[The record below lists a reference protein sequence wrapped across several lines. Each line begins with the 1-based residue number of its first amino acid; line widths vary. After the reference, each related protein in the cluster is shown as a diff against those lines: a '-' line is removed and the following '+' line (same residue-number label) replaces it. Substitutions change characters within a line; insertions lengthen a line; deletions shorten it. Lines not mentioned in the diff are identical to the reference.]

1 MLTKMKLILFGPPGA
16 GKGTQAKMMIE
27 VFRLPHISTGDILR
41 SEVKNNTEL
50 GKQAKAYM
58 ETGKLVPDSLV
69 TEMVKKRLSASDL
82 AGGFILDG
90 FPRTE
95 AQARSLDEIL
105 AGGVDK
111 AFYLKTSENIVVQR
125 LTGRRVCPKC
135 GTNYHLKNMPP
146 KKDML
151 CDQCQVELYQRP
163 DDNEAT
169 VKNRLRVYLQ
179 EFEGVLNYYRQQ
191 GKLENISGDLDSKDV
206 FSDIKKS
213 IGSLK

>member
-1 MLTKMKLILFGPPGA
+1 MKLILFGPPGA

-27 VFRLPHISTGDILR
+27 AFRLPHISTGDILR

-50 GKQAKAYM
+50 GREAKAYM
-58 ETGKLVPDSLV
+58 EAGKLVPDSLV
-69 TEMVKKRLSASDL
+69 TEMVKKRLSAPDI
-82 AGGFILDG
+82 AKGFILDG

-95 AQARSLDEIL
+95 VQAKSLDEIL
-105 AGGVDK
+105 QGGVDK
-111 AFYLKTSENIVVQR
+111 AIYLKTSEDIVVQR

-151 CDQCQVELYQRP
+151 CDQCLVELYQRP
-163 DDNEAT
+163 DDNETT

-179 EFEGVLNYYRQQ
+179 ESEGVLSYYRKQ

-206 FSDIKKS
+206 FSDIKKIIS
-213 IGSLK
+213 SLK

>member
-1 MLTKMKLILFGPPGA
+1 MKLILFGPPGA

-27 VFRLPHISTGDILR
+27 AFRLPHISTGDILR
-41 SEVKNNTEL
+41 SEVKNNSEL

-58 ETGKLVPDSLV
+58 EAGKLVPDSLV
-69 TEMVKKRLSASDL
+69 TEMVKKRLSASDI
-82 AGGFILDG
+82 GQGFILDG

-95 AQARSLDEIL
+95 AQAKSLDKIL
-105 AGGVDK
+105 PGGVDK
-111 AFYLKTSENIVVQR
+111 AIYLKTSENIVVQR

-135 GTNYHLKNMPP
+135 GTNYHVKNMPP

-151 CDQCQVELYQRP
+151 CDQCLVELYQRP

-169 VKNRLRVYLQ
+169 VKNRLHVYLQ
-179 EFEGVLNYYRQQ
+179 ESEGVLSYYRKQ

-206 FSDIKKS
+206 FSDITKIIS
-213 IGSLK
+213 SLK